1 MESNN
6 DIEESK
12 ESTEIENNYEESKK
26 NSNVEENVKFG
37 NITAL
42 VRYIKDNFNSSNP
55 PNVDK
60 LLKY

>member
-6 DIEESK
+6 DIEASK
-12 ESTEIENNYEESKK
+12 ESTEIENNDEESKK

-42 VRYIKDNFNSSNP
+42 VRYIKDNFNSVIHQM
-55 PNVDK
+55 VDK